1 MGESSKFKRSR
12 SSHQFVA
19 GDLQGIDNKVS
30 DSSEKR
36 TSYKHLEMAEY
47 TARGPVPVSSAFV
60 TDLPGQREDV
70 SRVVVMGVT
79 CRPEG
84 EV

>member
-1 MGESSKFKRSR
+1 MGTMGESSKFKRSR

-60 TDLPGQREDV
+60 
-70 SRVVVMGVT
+70 SRISRASVRTFLV
-79 CRPEG
+79 
-84 EV
+84 